1 MHPLPFAACRGV
13 KFVFSAGS
21 SDVRRDDGRYRLVRP
36 SASAPRRGAWQYAR
50 VRSATAVR
58 RRAGAIVTLI
68 PSCWRALGA
77 ANANVLAAGRR
88 RMIRVV
94 GGANDAG
101 SRGTAGCNYADS
113 VEACQAR
120 TRLPLLRSRAW
131 LMWSCEE
138 RERCEQSAAGSRL
151 RTAPV
156 CPDPCRR
163 HPWCVCRC
171 RGPSG
176 RPCACREV
184 DNLRPLLASSILHAA
199 DHEQWLCTR
208 R

>member
-1 MHPLPFAACRGV
+1 MGRGDGLGGLSLHPLPSAACRGL

-113 VEACQAR
+113 VEACEAR

-131 LMWSCEE
+131 LMCPCEE
-138 RERCEQSAAGSRL
+138 RERCEQSAVSTQLLRSCPLAGSLPAACVVRIPVPMAIG
-151 RTAPV
+151 RAVRAP
-156 CPDPCRR
+156 
-163 HPWCVCRC
+163 
-171 RGPSG
+171 
-176 RPCACREV
+176 
-184 DNLRPLLASSILHAA
+184 
-199 DHEQWLCTR
+199 
-208 R
+208 